1 MNYLFI
7 LILLFF
13 FLKSW
18 FYGKYELLEM
28 KNKKASTAIFI
39 LSLSSFIFSIVSLY
53 FFIKH

>member
-1 MNYLFI
+1 MNYIFI

-18 FYGKYELLEM
+18 YYGKYELLEL
-28 KNKKASTAIFI
+28 KNKTAATAIFA
-39 LSLSSFIFSIVSLY
+39 LSLFSFIFSIISLY